1 MDSLTYY
8 VRNDPVISTV
18 MLDHA
23 ITVADRHRRIYEAP
37 FSPSKRRKIAPL
49 MSSRNSQIHSARHGR
64 A

>member
-49 MSSRNSQIHSARHGR
+49 MSSRNSQ
-64 A
+64 